1 MGSWGN
7 KGLCHCCRSH
17 WFRWNLIMETCISS
31 CCLWSVVILKYL
43 LYLCAGFPWLF
54 SNWKHSCSPIFS
66 VWQLAPASNTI
77 DKDWHRLNLLTDS
90 RCTSLETKKQIWKW
104 LGKLPHLTT
113 NSTLL
118 AAAAVSNMAE
128 QLQPQLPSHGDT
140 VHKKCYQRDFKKL
153 HNQNSIDSPMK
164 VSKALFVANSKLSM
178 NAHLVQ
184 ICKP

>member
-1 MGSWGN
+1 MS
-7 KGLCHCCRSH
+7 LLQIS
-17 WFRWNLIMETCISS
+17 LIQMETCIAS

-66 VWQLAPASNTI
+66 VWQLLVTLF

-90 RCTSLETKKQIWKW
+90 RCTSLETQKQIWNW

-118 AAAAVSNMAE
+118 AQNSCSLSCHLMVILYTRNAINEILRNCTIRTA
-128 QLQPQLPSHGDT
+128 LT
-140 VHKKCYQRDFKKL
+140 VQWRYQRL
-153 HNQNSIDSPMK
+153 YLLQTQNYQWMHI
-164 VSKALFVANSKLSM
+164 
-178 NAHLVQ
+178 
-184 ICKP
+184 